1 MAVRFYDDALLAKFK
16 KWTAD
21 TQVQLTGINETRR
34 LFEVVADKTND
45 ATIKLPLIA
54 LSRSG
59 GYTIQEKYKQPRSY
73 NGSKMII
80 TTDTGAKLNAIPI
93 GVTYQIDI
101 YARHLAEADEYAR
114 NIVFNIINY
123 PKLTVEIP
131 YEDTG
136 LQHDANIRL
145 TTDVEDNSDIPE
157 RLIPGQFTRF
167 TIGIDIDDAYLFD
180 VRIKDNI
187 SIVDTSTQIGSA
199 DFDNNGQLQVVTN
212 VDGKQHIEYER
223 IF

>member
-1 MAVRFYDDALLAKFK
+1 MAVRFYDEALLSKLK

-21 TQVQLTGINETRR
+21 TQVQLTGVNETRR
-34 LFEVVADKTND
+34 LFEIVADKTSD
-45 ATIKLPLIA
+45 KPLQLPLIA

-73 NGSKMII
+73 GGSTMIVS
-80 TTDTGAKLNAIPI
+80 TESGAKLNAIPI
-93 GVTYQIDI
+93 GISYQLDI
-101 YARHLAEADEYAR
+101 YARYLAEADEYAR

-123 PKLTVEIP
+123 PKLTIEIP

-136 LQHDANIRL
+136 LRHDANIRL

-167 TIGIDIDDAYLFD
+167 TVGIDIDDAYLFD
-180 VRIKDNI
+180 VRVKNNI
-187 SIVDTSTQIGSA
+187 SLVDGSASIVDNSGENMFSHVISDVA
-199 DFDNNGQLQVVTN
+199 
-212 VDGKQHIEYER
+212 GKQHVEYER

>member
-1 MAVRFYDDALLAKFK
+1 MAVRFYDEALLKKFQ

-45 ATIKLPLIA
+45 KPIQLPLIA
-54 LSRSG
+54 LSRNG

-73 NGSKMII
+73 NGSALVV
-80 TTDTGAKLNAIPI
+80 TTDSGAKLNAIPI
-93 GVTYQIDI
+93 GISYQIDI

-123 PKLTVEIP
+123 PKLNIEIP
-131 YEDTG
+131 YEDSG
-136 LQHDANIRL
+136 LTHDANIRL
-145 TTDVEDNSDIPE
+145 ITDVEDNSDIPE
-157 RLIPGQFTRF
+157 RLISGQFTRF

-180 VRIKDNI
+180 VRVKDNL
-187 SIVDTSTQIGSA
+187 SIVE
-199 DFDNNGQLQVVTN
+199 GQLHIVQPDR
-212 VDGKQHIEYER
+212 VDKEL

>member
-1 MAVRFYDDALLAKFK
+1 MAVRFYDEALLAKFNR
-16 KWTAD
+16 WTAD
-21 TQVQLTGINETRR
+21 TQVQLTGVNETKR
-34 LFEVVADKTND
+34 LFEVVSDNAND

-59 GYTIQEKYKQPRSY
+59 GYSIQEKYKQPRSY
-73 NGSKMII
+73 NGSKMIV
-80 TTDTGAKLNAIPI
+80 TTDSGAKLNAIPI
-93 GVTYQIDI
+93 GISYQIDI
-101 YARHLAEADEYAR
+101 YTRYLAEADEYAR

-123 PKLTVEIP
+123 PKLTIEIP

-180 VRIKDNI
+180 IRIKDNM
-187 SIVDTSTQIGSA
+187 SLIVDRVSSSEA
-199 DFDNNGQLQVVTN
+199 
-212 VDGKQHIEYER
+212 E
-223 IF
+223 